1 MKKLGLL
8 LCAFILSATTA
19 QASIKLEYDGAT
31 HDYDGSI
38 YELLVNGETIKTPLE
53 PIIFNSRAL
62 VPVREVF
69 EAMGAKVNYIDK
81 NKEVDV
87 IYNDE
92 YIRLNIGSVYA
103 YVNSEKIAIPDGV
116 KPMIIAKAGGD
127 GKTMIPVRFV
137 SETLGFNVG
146 FDGVKNI
153 ISITDPKAKIKP
165 VNITDVKAVQDGK
178 NEIVTVTFSAK
189 PQNISKLTYVSSSG
203 VLYCDVENSNI
214 KVKSFEVNRDTVK
227 NIRFGTHETYSR
239 IAIDT
244 ENVGSYKH
252 EISADG
258 KTLTITIIPG
268 DGTSTPKPQTPTDNT
283 KTDTDT
289 DTKPVTPTT
298 PTKPKETPQAHITGE
313 KIVVIDAGHGGS
325 DPGAGSTFT
334 DEDGSEKFVEKEI
347 NLAVATKV
355 ANILKANGISVKM
368 TRTGDTYPSLS
379 DRSDLANEIG
389 ASMFV
394 SIHSNAIDNNPEIN
408 GIEVY
413 YASTNNDTRY
423 GVSSSQLAKDIYKNL
438 IDDTKATPRNV
449 KTEQHYV
456 TRTSEMPAVLIEI
469 GFITNKTEAEN
480 LANSGYQDK
489 LANAI
494 ANGIMK
500 NLKNIKLPPEP
511 KPEPEKQTQPEGQQ
525 DEN

>member
-81 NKEVDV
+81 NKEVDI
-87 IYNDE
+87 IYKDE
-92 YIRLNIGSVYA
+92 YIRLTIGSVYA
-103 YVNSEKIAIPDGV
+103 YVNSEKVAIPDGV

-146 FDGVKNI
+146 FDGVAKT

-203 VLYCDVENSNI
+203 ALYCDIENSNVR
-214 KVKSFEVNRDTVK
+214 VKDLEVNRETVQRV
-227 NIRFGTHETYSR
+227 RFGIHDTYSR
-239 IAIDT
+239 IAVDTSNIDA
-244 ENVGSYKH
+244 YKH
-252 EISADG
+252 EVSSDG

-268 DGTSTPKPQTPTDNT
+268 DAKPAQPPQTPTD
-283 KTDTDT
+283 KAVDT
-289 DTKPVTPTT
+289 TT
-298 PTKPKETPQAHITGE
+298 NETPQAHITGE

-334 DEDGSEKFVEKEI
+334 DAYGSEKFVEKEI

-394 SIHSNAIDNNPEIN
+394 SIHSNAIENNPEIN

-438 IDDTKATPRNV
+438 INDTKATPRNV

-511 KPEPEKQTQPEGQQ
+511 ERNDTQTEG
-525 DEN
+525 